1 MTTRFRYYQHTIKAL
16 FALCLALTVALKPE
30 ILYGQDQK
38 IGYVDTDAILSRLP
52 EYQGID
58 QQLSLLSQEWKKELD
73 SMQQQIDRLKED
85 FEAREILYTEDV
97 RKQKQQE
104 IQQWVRKRERYL
116 EQKFG
121 SDGEYYQRQREL
133 LEPIQRKIFEAINT
147 VARREGY
154 DFVFDRA
161 ADTSMLFF
169 RQEWNLN
176 DEVLLELGI
185 DPDEASN

>member
-1 MTTRFRYYQHTIKAL
+1 MKISLPYSRHTFFSL
-16 FALCLALTVALKPE
+16 LAFWLTLSFTPD
-30 ILYGQDQK
+30 LYGQDQK
-38 IGYVDTDAILSRLP
+38 IGYVDTDAILAKVP

-58 QQLSLLSQEWKKELD
+58 QQLRLLSQEWKKELD
-73 SMQQQIDRLKED
+73 SMQQEIDRLKED

-104 IQQWVRKRERYL
+104 IRELVNRREQYM

-121 SDGEYYQRQREL
+121 SEGDYYQKQREL
-133 LEPIQRKIFEAINT
+133 LEPIQRKVFEAINA

-161 ADTSMLFF
+161 AGTGMLFF